1 MRGSQIIYGAQSLPA
16 AGKQSRDAGVGAEGM
31 TLKMS
36 ISKAELLKMWTEISV
51 IRRLACEQSKKKKKK
66 KVVFR
71 VLL

>member
-1 MRGSQIIYGAQSLPA
+1 MHGSPSLEHRLSMEHRGQSLHA

-36 ISKAELLKMWTEISV
+36 LSKAELLDMWTEISV
-51 IRRLACEQSKKKKKK
+51 TRRLACEQRKKM
-66 KVVFR
+66 